1 MKTRTLSPILALLAL
16 TTLSQAA
23 TTIYTTQASFLAALF
38 AVSSIETFD
47 SLPAAGV
54 SMAPIAF
61 TPAGFSF
68 SASPTG
74 IPVLFNYLQGG
85 GDRWLSSNR
94 DGDAIT
100 FSFTGGSPYAVGGF
114 FFATNPSGI
123 ANGGSITATTNDGS
137 TQATGAS
144 TPLSFI
150 GFISDTPITSLV
162 IAATNVQASGAQ
174 LDFPTANNVT
184 LAIPE
189 PSSLGLIG
197 VAAAGLLTRR
207 RRASGV

>member
-23 TTIYTTQASFLAALF
+23 TTIYTTQASFLAALT
-38 AVSSIETFD
+38 VTSVETFD
-47 SLPAAGV
+47 SLPAAGF
-54 SMAPIAF
+54 SAAPLAF

-74 IPVLFNYLQGG
+74 VQVLFNYLQGG

-100 FSFTGGSPYAVGGF
+100 FSFTGGNSYAVGGF
-114 FFATNPSGI
+114 FFATDPAGL

-162 IAATNVQASGAQ
+162 IAATNAQASGAQ